1 VPSGIYNL
9 GSGVAISNIEV
20 VKIVERVLGR
30 KVNVVFR
37 SARPFDVEGICLD
50 CSALRQASGWKEK
63 YSMEDGIR
71 EMAEVLVDRS

>member
-1 VPSGIYNL
+1 
-9 GSGVAISNIEV
+9 V

-50 CSALRQASGWKEK
+50 CSALRKASGWKDK
-63 YSMEDGIR
+63 YSIEDGIR
-71 EMAEVLVDRS
+71 EMALAFVDRS